1 MFSCSQK
8 EPETVTITNPLS
20 IDRNGEMVEIS
31 MAEITGK
38 LQLPDTAQVI
48 VLDENGLEVPYQIT
62 YDDMLIFPAS
72 VKGDASAVYTIAEG
86 TPQPVDVVA
95 CGRQYPERLDDV
107 AWENDRAAYRAYGPA
122 LQEKGERAFGY
133 DIWTKS
139 VSEPVVED
147 RYDGDLNRGI
157 SYHVDHGN
165 GMDCYAVGPTLGGGT
180 AALFP
185 DSTIVYP
192 YCYKDCEILDNGP
205 LRFTAKLVYNP
216 LVVKEDSSVIETR
229 IISLD
234 KGSQMNKTVVSFDIL
249 Q

>member
-1 MFSCSQK
+1 MKKIFLAVATALAMFSCSQK
-8 EPETVTITNPLS
+8 EPVTVTITNPLS

-107 AWENDRAAYRAYGPA
+107 AWENDRVAVFFNASAVSIKRSAASGLRFKTTSSIRSSTSA
-122 LQEKGERAFGY
+122 
-133 DIWTKS
+133 
-139 VSEPVVED
+139 
-147 RYDGDLNRGI
+147 GI
-157 SYHVDHGN
+157 SV
-165 GMDCYAVGPTLGGGT
+165 
-180 AALFP
+180 
-185 DSTIVYP
+185 
-192 YCYKDCEILDNGP
+192 
-205 LRFTAKLVYNP
+205 
-216 LVVKEDSSVIETR
+216 
-229 IISLD
+229 
-234 KGSQMNKTVVSFDIL
+234 
-249 Q
+249 

>member
-1 MFSCSQK
+1 MRKIFLAVATALAMFSCSQK
-8 EPETVTITNPLS
+8 EPVTVTITNPLS

-62 YDDMLIFPAS
+62 YDDMLIFPVS
-72 VKGDASAVYTIAEG
+72 VKGGASVTYTIAEG

-133 DIWTKS
+133 DIWTKN
-139 VSEPVVED
+139 VPEPVVED
-147 RYDGDLNRGI
+147 RYDGDLNQGI
-157 SYHVDHGN
+157 SYHIDHGTEWIVMRWVRLWVA
-165 GMDCYAVGPTLGGGT
+165 GQQLYSPIVP
-180 AALFP
+180 LFIP
-185 DSTIVYP
+185 IV
-192 YCYKDCEILDNGP
+192 
-205 LRFTAKLVYNP
+205 
-216 LVVKEDSSVIETR
+216 TR
-229 IISLD
+229 IVKSWI
-234 KGSQMNKTVVSFDIL
+234 TVRFDSPPS
-249 Q
+249 

>member
-1 MFSCSQK
+1 MKKIFLAVATALAMFSCSQK
-8 EPETVTITNPLS
+8 EPVTVTITNPLP

-165 GMDCYAVGPTLGGGT
+165 G
-180 AALFP
+180 
-185 DSTIVYP
+185 
-192 YCYKDCEILDNGP
+192 IL
-205 LRFTAKLVYNP
+205 
-216 LVVKEDSSVIETR
+216 
-229 IISLD
+229 SL
-234 KGSQMNKTVVSFDIL
+234 IHI
-249 Q
+249 

>member
-1 MFSCSQK
+1 MKKIFLAVATALAMFSCSQK
-8 EPETVTITNPLS
+8 EPVTVTITNPLS

-122 LQEKGERAFGY
+122 LQEKYPLDSLVGSRPAFDFLLRGGKCFRVIIVWNECSAGSFNFFFPVRCVDIGHMMPQIYQYFCQPQRRICMSGERQ
-133 DIWTKS
+133 I
-139 VSEPVVED
+139 
-147 RYDGDLNRGI
+147 
-157 SYHVDHGN
+157 HH
-165 GMDCYAVGPTLGGGT
+165 
-180 AALFP
+180 
-185 DSTIVYP
+185 
-192 YCYKDCEILDNGP
+192 
-205 LRFTAKLVYNP
+205 
-216 LVVKEDSSVIETR
+216 
-229 IISLD
+229 
-234 KGSQMNKTVVSFDIL
+234 
-249 Q
+249 